1 MEGRG
6 DLPKQRMRPGS
17 RKTTLQRTPR
27 DSVTRSRRARRDSPT
42 WSSGG
47 SVLAGEFHGGFK
59 PAVLRTLRLCRCRCG
74 THRPPLLKTFSAI
87 DRTPLGGLERNRSF
101 FPTLRTHGLGFDPL
115 CANRTVA
122 LRAMSFA
129 CLAPLGL
136 VLETLVGEKHLLAG
150 GKDELT
156 SALAALQD
164 LIVVFH
170 TLLRPGV
177 GNRTGS
183 ASAGARQTGESG
195 SKHRVP
201 TRWLARSCWE

>member
-1 MEGRG
+1 MPE
-6 DLPKQRMRPGS
+6 QRMRPGG
-17 RKTTLQRTPR
+17 RRITLRRTPQ

-87 DRTPLGGLERNRSF
+87 DRTPLRGLERNRSF

-129 CLAPLGL
+129 CLAPLGF

-150 GKDELT
+150 GEDELT
-156 SALAALQD
+156 PALAALQD

-170 TLLRPGV
+170 NAAPPRCWH
-177 GNRTGS
+177 RTGG
-183 ASAGARQTGESG
+183 ASARARQTGEPG
-195 SKHRVP
+195 SKHAVP
-201 TRWLARSCWE
+201 TRWLARSCLE